1 MKAYTQSTDLP
12 PLSKITL
19 VNAAPPMAA
28 WRTGPL
34 RRRVPH
40 ANIEIDLKHVAFYY
54 ALIKKHFFF
63 YPAILR
69 ALQAPL

>member
-1 MKAYTQSTDLP
+1 MKAYIQSTDLP
-12 PLSKITL
+12 PLPKITL

-34 RRRVPH
+34 RRRILH
-40 ANIEIDLKHVAFYY
+40 AHIEADLKHVAFHY

-69 ALQAPL
+69 VLQAPL

>member
-12 PLSKITL
+12 LLPKITL
-19 VNAAPPMAA
+19 VSAAPPMAA

-40 ANIEIDLKHVAFYY
+40 AHIEIDLKHVAFYY

-63 YPAILR
+63 YPVILR
-69 ALQAPL
+69 VLQAPL